1 MALDG
6 PAVVVH
12 GGGPQ
17 ATDLARR
24 LGHEPRIVAGR
35 RVTTDLDLDVA
46 LYVMRGSINARLV
59 ASAQASGVRA
69 VGVSGADGGLVGV
82 VRRPPRVVDGETVD
96 FGHVGDVVR
105 TDPTLV
111 LTLLASG
118 FTPVVASVCADR
130 AGNLYNVNADTVAL
144 ELAVALGASRL
155 VLVAESGG
163 VFRDLAD
170 PASQIAHLT
179 PEAIEAG
186 EREGWI
192 AGGMRPKLEVARA
205 ALSRGVPEV
214 RVAAAGA
221 LSDPASGTRIAP

>member
-1 MALDG
+1 M
-6 PAVVVH
+6 
-12 GGGPQ
+12 
-17 ATDLARR
+17 
-24 LGHEPRIVAGR
+24 
-35 RVTTDLDLDVA
+35 
-46 LYVMRGSINARLV
+46 
-59 ASAQASGVRA
+59 
-69 VGVSGADGGLVGV
+69 GVSGADGGLVGV

-96 FGHVGDVVR
+96 FGHVGDVVG
-105 TDPTLV
+105 TDPALV
-111 LTLLASG
+111 LDAPRQRLHARRRERLRRSRGQRSTTS
-118 FTPVVASVCADR
+118 TPTRSRSNSPSRSAPR
-130 AGNLYNVNADTVAL
+130 A
-144 ELAVALGASRL
+144 L

-170 PASQIAHLT
+170 PASRIAHLT